1 MKALLSELAR
11 IFKKAPLG
19 ITIVLVMDI
28 AEIIFLSLNPFVIGL
43 CIDGIL
49 DQNYFW
55 FHALIFLQVLLIAIR
70 FANKFLDTRIYEQV
84 IESESNS
91 YYENAIRT
99 NANDSQI
106 SSRLNLVDEIP
117 NFFEIELVQII
128 DMFGGIAISLVY
140 IFITSGLP
148 LLLVAIIIS
157 GLVYISTKKWH
168 REIAGNNIKLQDY
181 DETKEE
187 IILGRDKQHFKC
199 FTKIILNLRIMNS
212 DLDAKAYL
220 MTDILQA
227 GLLIFAMAFTIH
239 IGNYTSGQLFSIIT
253 YIIMLNERVCE
264 INEVRVR
271 IYDLM
276 DSISRLERND
286 K

>member
-70 FANKFLDTRIYEQV
+70 VANKFLDTRIYEQV

-187 IILGRDKQHFKC
+187 IILGRDKQHFYTQSTN
-199 FTKIILNLRIMNS
+199 FLAGHTNHLRFQHRRESSSFINL
-212 DLDAKAYL
+212 AVCG
-220 MTDILQA
+220 DI
-227 GLLIFAMAFTIH
+227 GGYVWT
-239 IGNYTSGQLFSIIT
+239 
-253 YIIMLNERVCE
+253 
-264 INEVRVR
+264 
-271 IYDLM
+271 
-276 DSISRLERND
+276 
-286 K
+286 